1 MPYWRFFMNI
11 KKDLP
16 EIYESFSEARK
27 NGFIT
32 AKDLKDKGIPLIG
45 TFCTYMPQEIA
56 MAAGAVVVSLC
67 STSDETIGDAEKDL
81 PRNLCPLIK
90 SSYGF
95 GKTDKCPYFYF
106 SDLIVG
112 ETTCDGKKKM
122 YEYLGE
128 FKSVHV
134 MQLPNSQ
141 KGDKGLELWKSE
153 IIKLKEVIEE
163 KFSIKISE
171 ERIKEAIK
179 IKNKERRALKEFYSL
194 GKLQPSVL
202 TGSDIFKVINGAGF
216 KFNKESSIKELFTL
230 IEKVKR
236 DYKEGKRLDLKPR
249 ILITGCPIGG
259 AAEKVIK
266 AIEDNGAYVVAFEN
280 CNVSKAN
287 ELLVDE
293 DKDVFDALAEKYLA
307 IGCSCMS
314 PNPNRL
320 DLLGR
325 MIKEYK
331 ADGVVDV
338 VLQACHT
345 YAVETLA
352 IKRFTN
358 DKFSIPYMSVET
370 DYSKA
375 DIGQLNTRMAAFI
388 EML

>member
-1 MPYWRFFMNI
+1 MDI

-16 EIYESFSEARK
+16 EIFEDFSEARK
-27 NGFIT
+27 NGFII
-32 AKDLKDKGIPLIG
+32 AKELKEKNIPLIG

-56 MAAGAVVVSLC
+56 MAAGAAVVSLC
-67 STSDETIGDAEKDL
+67 STSDETIGDAEMDL

-128 FKSVHV
+128 FKAVHV
-134 MQLPNSQ
+134 MQLPNTQVGEKSY
-141 KGDKGLELWKSE
+141 ELWKSE
-153 IIKLKEVIEE
+153 IIKLKDLLEDKLELKITEDKLKEAINLKNRERVALKNFYEIGKLNPPAISGTDILKVIYGATFKFDKEHSIEE
-163 KFSIKISE
+163 LSSLT
-171 ERIKEAIK
+171 ERIKRE
-179 IKNKERRALKEFYSL
+179 YS
-194 GKLQPSVL
+194 Q
-202 TGSDIFKVINGAGF
+202 
-216 KFNKESSIKELFTL
+216 
-230 IEKVKR
+230 
-236 DYKEGKRLDLKPR
+236 GKRLDSRPR

-259 AAEKVIK
+259 AAEKVVK
-266 AIEDNGAYVVAFEN
+266 AIEDNGGYVVAFEN
-280 CNVSKAN
+280 CTVAKAN

-293 DKDVFDALAEKYLA
+293 DKDVFDALTEKYLA

-314 PNPNRL
+314 PNENRKT
-320 DLLGR
+320 LLGK
-325 MIKEYK
+325 MIEEYK
-331 ADGVVDV
+331 VDGVVDV
-338 VLQACHT
+338 ILQACHT
-345 YAVETLA
+345 YAVETLS

-358 DKFSIPYMSVET
+358 NNYKVPYMAVET
-370 DYSKA
+370 DYSQS

>member
-1 MPYWRFFMNI
+1 MELL
-11 KKDLP
+11 KDLP
-16 EIYESFSEARK
+16 EIFDNFSEARK
-27 NGFIT
+27 NGFIA
-32 AKDLKDKGIPLIG
+32 AKELKDNNIPLVG

-67 STSDETIGDAEKDL
+67 STSDETIGEAEKDL

-106 SDLIVG
+106 SDIIVG

-128 FKSVHV
+128 FKPVHV

-141 KGDKGLELWKSE
+141 KGEKSFELWKSE
-153 IIKLKEVIEE
+153 VIRLKDKLEELFEV
-163 KFSIKISE
+163 KISE
-171 ERIKEAIK
+171 DKIKEAI
-179 IKNKERRALKEFYSL
+179 ALKNRERQALKDFYSL
-194 GKLQPSVL
+194 GKLNPPALSG
-202 TGSDIFKVINGAGF
+202 TDILKVVYSATF
-216 KFNKESSIKELFTL
+216 KFDKEECIEELQSIT
-230 IEKVKR
+230 EKVKKE
-236 DYKEGKRLDLKPR
+236 YEEGKRLDSKPR

-259 AAEKVIK
+259 ATEKVVK

-280 CNVSKAN
+280 CTVSKAN
-287 ELLVDE
+287 DLLVDE

-307 IGCSCMS
+307 IGCSCMT

-320 DLLGR
+320 ESIGR
-325 MIKEYK
+325 IIEEYK
-331 ADGVVDV
+331 IDGVVDV
-338 VLQACHT
+338 ILQACHT
-345 YAVETLA
+345 YAVETLS

-358 DKFSIPYMSVET
+358 DKFNIPYMAIET
-370 DYSKA
+370 DYSQS
-375 DIGQLNTRMAAFI
+375 DIAQLNTRMAAFI

>member
-1 MPYWRFFMNI
+1 MNI

-106 SDLIVG
+106 SDLIIG

-141 KGDKGLELWKSE
+141 NGDKSFELWKSE
-153 IIKLKEVIEE
+153 IIKLKEIIEE
-163 KFSIKISE
+163 KLNVKISE

-179 IKNKERRALKEFYSL
+179 IKNKERRALKNFYSL
-194 GKLQPSVL
+194 GKLEPPAL

-216 KFNKESSIKELFTL
+216 KFNKESSIKELYML
-230 IEKVKR
+230 KEKVKR
-236 DYKEGKRLDLKPR
+236 DYEEGKRLVSKPR

-293 DKDVFDALAEKYLA
+293 DKDVFDALTKKYLS

-314 PNPNRL
+314 PNSNRL
-320 DLLGR
+320 DLLSR
-325 MIKEYK
+325 MIDEYK
-331 ADGVVDV
+331 VDGVIDV

-345 YAVETLA
+345 YAVETLS
-352 IKRFTN
+352 IKRFVN
-358 DKFSIPYMSVET
+358 DKCNIPYMSVET
-370 DYSKA
+370 DYSQA

>member
-1 MPYWRFFMNI
+1 MDLR
-11 KKDLP
+11 KDLP
-16 EIYESFSEARK
+16 SIFDSFSEARR

-32 AKDLKDKGIPLIG
+32 AKNLKDNNIPLVG

-56 MAAGAVVVSLC
+56 MAAGAAVVSLC
-67 STSDETIGDAEKDL
+67 STSDETIGEAEKDL

-128 FKSVHV
+128 FKPVHV
-134 MQLPNSQ
+134 MQLPNTQ
-141 KGDKGLELWKSE
+141 KGEKAFELWKDE
-153 IIKLKEVIEE
+153 VVKLKELLEE
-163 KFSIKISE
+163 KFEVTITE
-171 ERIKEAIK
+171 EKLKEAVK
-179 IKNKERRALKEFYSL
+179 LKNKERKALKDFYSL
-194 GKLQPSVL
+194 GQLQPPAL
-202 TGSDIFKVINGAGF
+202 TGSDILKVVYGATF
-216 KFNKESSIKELFTL
+216 KFDKAASIKELDTL
-230 IEKVKR
+230 TEKVKK
-236 DYKEGKRLDLKPR
+236 DYEEVKRLDPKPR

-259 AAEKVIK
+259 AAEKVVR
-266 AIEDNGAYVVAFEN
+266 AIEENGAYVVAFEN
-280 CNVSKAN
+280 CTVAKAN

-293 DKDVFDALAEKYLA
+293 DKNVYDALAEKYLA

-314 PNPNRL
+314 PNPNRTSLL
-320 DLLGR
+320 DK
-325 MIKEYK
+325 MIEEYK
-331 ADGVVDV
+331 VDGVVDV

-345 YAVETLA
+345 YAVETLS

-358 DKFSIPYMSVET
+358 DKHNIPYMAVET
-370 DYSKA
+370 DYSQS
-375 DIGQLNTRMAAFI
+375 DVGQLNTRLAAFI